1 MRRKNHISRR
11 NSHFKFHFK
20 FQIIRFDCALKKKKK
35 GKLCRSFLTKFNI
48 FERDSIKRKVILF
61 AFVSLIFLEKWG
73 RGV

>member
-35 GKLCRSFLTKFNI
+35 RKIMPIIFNEI
-48 FERDSIKRKVILF
+48 QYF
-61 AFVSLIFLEKWG
+61 
-73 RGV
+73 